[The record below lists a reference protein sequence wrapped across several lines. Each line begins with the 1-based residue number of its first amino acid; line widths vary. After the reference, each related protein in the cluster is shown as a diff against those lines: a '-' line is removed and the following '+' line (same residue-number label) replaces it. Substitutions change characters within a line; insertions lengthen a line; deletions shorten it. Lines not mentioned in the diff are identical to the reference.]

1 MKKKF
6 DEIETKAITI
16 NNSATNSNGIS
27 YIYNDRADDHKLK
40 IGRGTV
46 LGNNVTLTIN
56 EEGKVGVGTVNPKVP
71 LDIDEMGGLVIAEQY
86 THDASTGVYVDLT
99 TVMGAPTGAPS
110 LTFICPSNGK
120 VKIHISGYIVH
131 SGQPTQLHTTAEVA
145 IHDGDGYVYDIDGIQ
160 LDSQQF
166 WATVG
171 DNNMQTVE
179 FIVSRDSNNNLLVPG
194 KSYTFQSHW
203 RADRN
208 TEIKIYYGADV
219 MPLIMKAITVP
230 NTIS

>member
-1 MKKKF
+1 VKKKF

-86 THDASTGVYVDLT
+86 THDASTGVY
-99 TVMGAPTGAPS
+99 
-110 LTFICPSNGK
+110 
-120 VKIHISGYIVH
+120 
-131 SGQPTQLHTTAEVA
+131 
-145 IHDGDGYVYDIDGIQ
+145 
-160 LDSQQF
+160 
-166 WATVG
+166 
-171 DNNMQTVE
+171 
-179 FIVSRDSNNNLLVPG
+179 
-194 KSYTFQSHW
+194 
-203 RADRN
+203 
-208 TEIKIYYGADV
+208 
-219 MPLIMKAITVP
+219 
-230 NTIS
+230 